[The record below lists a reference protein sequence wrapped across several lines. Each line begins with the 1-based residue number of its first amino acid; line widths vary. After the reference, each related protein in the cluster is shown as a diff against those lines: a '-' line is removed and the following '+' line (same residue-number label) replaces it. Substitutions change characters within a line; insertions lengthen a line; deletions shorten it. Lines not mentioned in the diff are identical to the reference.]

1 MTEVVAELAPANER
15 GSIPM
20 SAFLVPQRVY
30 IVNELQWLPTA
41 NSATGAVPFHC
52 QSLIHGVFT
61 LLERANQRAAAEYL
75 ESLTVNWGDSEY
87 EVLKKTETKSDV
99 DNKVQALNRGDDCF
113 CEEIKLDDGEGY
125 AKVWV
130 ELVVV
135 EGPRN

>member
-1 MTEVVAELAPANER
+1 
-15 GSIPM
+15 M

-41 NSATGAVPFHC
+41 NSATGAAPFHC
-52 QSLIHGVFT
+52 QSLIHGGFT
-61 LLERANQRAAAEYL
+61 LLKRANQRAAAEYV
-75 ESLTVNWGDSEY
+75 ESLTGNWGDTEY
-87 EVLKKTETKSDV
+87 EVLKKTEFKSDV
-99 DNKVQALNRGDDCF
+99 DKKVRALNREDDCF
-113 CEEIKLDDGEGY
+113 CEEIKLDDDEGY

>member
-1 MTEVVAELAPANER
+1 MTDVVAELAPANER

-41 NSATGAVPFHC
+41 NAAPFHC
-52 QSLIHGVFT
+52 QSLVHGVFT
-61 LLERANQRAAAEYL
+61 LLERANQRAAAEYV
-75 ESLTVNWGDSEY
+75 ESLTGNWGDSEY
-87 EVLKKTETKSDV
+87 EALKKTELKSDV
-99 DNKVQALNRGDDCF
+99 DKKVRALNREDDCF
-113 CEEIKLDDGEGY
+113 CEEIKLDEGDGY

>member
-1 MTEVVAELAPANER
+1 MANVVAELAPANQR

-20 SAFLVPQRVY
+20 SAFVVPQRVY

-41 NSATGAVPFHC
+41 NAAPVHC

-75 ESLTVNWGDSEY
+75 ESLTGNWGDGEY
-87 EVLKKTETKSDV
+87 EVLKKTEIKSDV
-99 DNKVQALNRGDDCF
+99 DKKVRALNRDGDGF
-113 CEEIKLDDGEGY
+113 CEEIKLDEDEGY

-130 ELVVV
+130 EQAVV